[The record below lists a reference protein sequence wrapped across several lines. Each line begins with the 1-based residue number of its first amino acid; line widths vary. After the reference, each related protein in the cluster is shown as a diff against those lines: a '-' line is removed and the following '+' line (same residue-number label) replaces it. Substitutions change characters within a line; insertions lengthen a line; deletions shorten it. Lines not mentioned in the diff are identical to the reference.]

1 MSAYSR
7 RATDHEWDLASNYL
21 ASMDS
26 QGVER
31 KQILDDLLWTV
42 INSQEFPSQS
52 LGIQHTMKIYPAEL
66 SCSPSRRDFIRIGM
80 ASLGGLSL
88 ASLLRQQ
95 SALGS
100 NKRDL
105 NCIVLFQA
113 GGNSQIDTWDPKP
126 DAEAEIRGYFK
137 AIPTV
142 IPGIHFSELLPESAK
157 RLSTSTR

>member
-1 MSAYSR
+1 
-7 RATDHEWDLASNYL
+7 
-21 ASMDS
+21 
-26 QGVER
+26 
-31 KQILDDLLWTV
+31 
-42 INSQEFPSQS
+42 
-52 LGIQHTMKIYPAEL
+52 MKIYPAEL

-142 IPGIHFSELLPESAK
+142 IPGIQFSELLPESAK
-157 RLSTSTR
+157 RLDKYARDPVHVLGRCGPRERPAIRDQRHQA